1 MIEKNVVEL
10 HANNNDTP
18 KVKSSW
24 VLPVAL
30 IVIVEIVLLL
40 PSSLTMEAKWSLFGF
55 CSAII
60 LWTTTTINSAYI
72 ALGSVLFLIIS
83 GTAKQDLLFDSLA
96 SDVIWLMIGS
106 FILGR
111 ALQITGL
118 AEKNDVLCCE
128 SCSEYIRLMLDFNN
142 DYSNTCLFY
151 SIYIGTRSGCI
162 TCFSSYI

>member
-1 MIEKNVVEL
+1 MRITMIPRKLSHLGSARSTYSNCR
-10 HANNNDTP
+10 N
-18 KVKSSW
+18 SS
-24 VLPVAL
+24 
-30 IVIVEIVLLL
+30 LL

-118 AEKNDVLCCE
+118 AEK
-128 SCSEYIRLMLDFNN
+128 
-142 DYSNTCLFY
+142 
-151 SIYIGTRSGCI
+151 
-162 TCFSSYI
+162 

>member
-1 MIEKNVVEL
+1 MD
-10 HANNNDTP
+10 NNDTP

-30 IVIVEIVLLL
+30 ILIVEIVLLL
-40 PSSLTMEAKWSLFGF
+40 PSSLTMEAKWRLFGF

-118 AEKNDVLCCE
+118 AEK
-128 SCSEYIRLMLDFNN
+128 
-142 DYSNTCLFY
+142 
-151 SIYIGTRSGCI
+151 
-162 TCFSSYI
+162 

>member
-10 HANNNDTP
+10 HVDNNDTP

-30 IVIVEIVLLL
+30 ILIVEIVLLL

-118 AEKNDVLCCE
+118 AEKMTYFVVNRARNISGLCW
-128 SCSEYIRLMLDFNN
+128 I
-142 DYSNTCLFY
+142 
-151 SIYIGTRSGCI
+151 
-162 TCFSSYI
+162 

>member
-1 MIEKNVVEL
+1 M
-10 HANNNDTP
+10 NNNDTP

-24 VLPVAL
+24 VLPVTL

-111 ALQITGL
+111 SLQITGL
-118 AEKNDVLCCE
+118 AEK
-128 SCSEYIRLMLDFNN
+128 
-142 DYSNTCLFY
+142 
-151 SIYIGTRSGCI
+151 
-162 TCFSSYI
+162 